1 MSEAEVCPRCSVHF
15 SARKALVSSG
25 VGLTQNVFPGK
36 DVQLK
41 VRCPHCLHIFSAST
55 LRLFGFLSAN
65 GLRWV
70 VVGILVLCVVLA
82 NYLPA
87 H

>member
-1 MSEAEVCPRCSVHF
+1 MSEAEICPKCSACF

-25 VGLTQNVFPGK
+25 VGVNQNVFPGK
-36 DVQLK
+36 KVKMK
-41 VRCPHCLHIFSAST
+41 VRCPECLHVFPAST

-70 VVGILVLCVVLA
+70 VVAILVACVVLA
-82 NYLPA
+82 KFLPA